1 MKRIVKIF
9 GLLLVVLIV
18 VIAAAVFYG
27 LHKFKNFP
35 EVKTVTE
42 TIDATAEELAEHI
55 ETIVSFGVRNPGT
68 PGDKITQTYIMQK
81 FSDYGLKSVK
91 RDPFDIPMFH
101 PKSWSLSLKD
111 NTGSETVTIP
121 CSYIPFS
128 ASTDEAGI
136 TAPLVYVGQGDT
148 LDDLDL
154 QGKIAVYEMKFKPK
168 GLKTYSKI
176 LFMYDPDNTL
186 ESSARVVRAGLE
198 FEYKMYEM
206 LKSKGAV
213 GMVGLLSGLQW
224 DSDRYYPQMSFG
236 LEKSIPGVWVRPS
249 HCDRVRKWAGKE
261 NAVGSLVMTAET
273 STGQTA
279 NVYGV
284 LPGQIDE
291 YYLVFS
297 QHDTYFDGAVQD
309 ASGVAVILAL
319 AKHFSETSSP
329 LKRGIVFMTVA
340 HTNGRSG
347 ELNFIK
353 RHRNDFLSKTA
364 LVIAVEH
371 IGLELDP
378 QPDLKFT
385 VSERPSFRMF
395 FTALNQDINGIVKS
409 AVIDQDFRR
418 SVILPQWLVEKITGK
433 ARGISAEFHEIGLP
447 VIGFMSNPPYMFFAE
462 DTMAAV
468 AIDQLVPTANLMATI
483 LRTADG
489 YELEDLH

>member
-1 MKRIVKIF
+1 MKRFFKIF
-9 GLLLVVLIV
+9 GLLLVILILG
-18 VIAAAVFYG
+18 IAVAVFYG

-35 EVKTVTE
+35 DVKVATE
-42 TIDATAEELAEHI
+42 AIDATADELSGHI
-55 ETIVSFGVRNPGT
+55 ETIVSFGLRNPGT
-68 PGDKITQTYIMQK
+68 PGDRATQTYILQK
-81 FSDYGLKSVK
+81 FSDYGLKSAT
-91 RDPFDIPMFH
+91 RDPFEIPMFH
-101 PKSWSLSLKD
+101 PKSWRLSLGD
-111 NTGSETVTIP
+111 NGGSETITIP

-128 ASTDEAGI
+128 ASTDEKGI
-136 TAPLVYVGQGDT
+136 TAPLVYVGPGENIDE
-148 LDDLDL
+148 LDL
-154 QGKIAVYEMKFKPK
+154 KGKIGVYEMKFKPK

-176 LFMYDPDNTL
+176 LFMYDPDSTL

-206 LKSKGAV
+206 LKAKGAV
-213 GMVGLLSGLQW
+213 GMIGLLSGLQW

-249 HCDRVRKWAGKE
+249 YCDQVRQWAGKE
-261 NAVGSLVMTAET
+261 NAVGNLVMTADT
-273 STGQTA
+273 SQGETA
-279 NVYGV
+279 NVFAV

-319 AKHFSETSSP
+319 ARHFAETSSP

-340 HTNGRSG
+340 HTNGRVG
-347 ELNFIK
+347 ELDFIK
-353 RHRNDFLSKTA
+353 RHRNDILSKTA

-378 QPDLKFT
+378 RPDLKFT
-385 VSERPSFRMF
+385 VSQRPSFRMF
-395 FTALNQDINGIVKS
+395 FTALNQDINGMVKS

-418 SVILPQWLVEKITGK
+418 SVIIPQWLVEKITGK

-447 VIGFMSNPPYMFFAE
+447 VIGFMSNPPYMFFPE
-462 DTMAAV
+462 DTMQAV
-468 AIDQLVPTANLMATI
+468 ATDQLVPTANLMATI

-489 YELEDLH
+489 YAMDDLR